1 MTETMPLNVQPI
13 ALNKIYAQLQKA
25 QEKCFLRYA
34 SGKVCSS
41 KKLDSMH
48 DMIED
53 GKQMV
58 NSLSY
63 EVQDGEDC
71 SQEIEQM
78 RLFAKHMN
86 LAVKHTR
93 KLYETCIW

>member
-1 MTETMPLNVQPI
+1 MIDKMPLDVQPI
-13 ALNKIYAQLQKA
+13 ALNKIYGELLKTQDN
-25 QEKCFLRYA
+25 CFLKYA
-34 SGKVCSS
+34 SGKFCSS
-41 KKLDSMH
+41 RKLDSMH

-53 GKQMV
+53 GKQML

-63 EVQDGEDC
+63 EVEDGEDC
-71 SQEIEQM
+71 SKEIEQM
-78 RLFAKHMN
+78 RLFAKHMK

>member
-1 MTETMPLNVQPI
+1 MIDKMPLDVQPI
-13 ALNKIYAQLQKA
+13 ALNKIYGELLKTQDN
-25 QEKCFLRYA
+25 CFLKYA
-34 SGKVCSS
+34 SGKFGSS
-41 KKLDSMH
+41 RNLDSMY

-53 GKQMV
+53 GKQML

-63 EVQDGEDC
+63 EVEDGEDC
-71 SQEIEQM
+71 SKEIEQM
-78 RLFAKHMN
+78 RLFAKHMK

>member
-1 MTETMPLNVQPI
+1 MIDTMTEDVQRR
-13 ALNKIYAQLQKA
+13 ALSKIYGQLSRE
-25 QEKCFLRYA
+25 QENCFLKYA
-34 SGKVCSS
+34 SGKFCSS
-41 KKLDSMH
+41 RKLDSMH

-58 NSLSY
+58 YSLAY

-71 SQEIEQM
+71 SKEIEQM
-78 RLFAKHMN
+78 RLFAKHMK
-86 LAVKHTR
+86 LAIKHTR